1 MKKLIKGLH
10 KFQKEV
16 FPIQKN
22 FFQNLAKGQNPE
34 ILFITCSDS
43 RINPHLVTSAD
54 PGELFI
60 LRNAGN
66 IIPPYNSNATGEAA
80 TIEFAVGQLKVK
92 DIIICG
98 HSYCGAIET
107 TFNLDKISNQPILK
121 TWLENNILPTLKL
134 VNQNYQNLDQ
144 DSLHDILLQ
153 EHVLKQIENLK
164 TYPIINQ
171 AIAENKLVL
180 NAWIYKFEEG
190 DIYSYNSQEGQFE
203 NIKHY

>member
-16 FPIQKN
+16 FSIQKN
-22 FFQNLAKGQNPE
+22 FFQNLAKGQTPE

-54 PGELFI
+54 PGDLFI

-66 IIPPYNSNATGEAA
+66 IIPPYSNNTNGEAA

-98 HSYCGAIET
+98 HSYCGAIEA
-107 TFNLDKISNQPILK
+107 TFNLDKIKNQPILK
-121 TWLENNILPTLKL
+121 SWLENNILPTLNL
-134 VNQNYQNLDQ
+134 VNKNYQTLDRE
-144 DSLHDILLQ
+144 SLLDILLQ
-153 EHVLKQIENLK
+153 EHVLQQIENLK

-171 AIAENKLVL
+171 AIAENKLSL
-180 NAWIYKFEEG
+180 HAWIYKFEEG

>member
-22 FFQNLAKGQNPE
+22 FFQNLAKGQEPE

-54 PGELFI
+54 PGDLFI

-66 IIPPYNSNATGEAA
+66 IIPPYSNNASGEAA

-98 HSYCGAIET
+98 HSYCGAIEA
-107 TFNLDKISNQPILK
+107 TFNLNKITNQPILK
-121 TWLENNILPTLKL
+121 SWLENNILPTLNL
-134 VNQNYQNLDQ
+134 VNKNYQNLDRE
-144 DSLHDILLQ
+144 SLLDILLQ
-153 EHVLKQIENLK
+153 EHILQQIENLK

-171 AIAENKLVL
+171 AIADNKLSL
-180 NAWIYKFEEG
+180 HAWIYKFEDG

-203 NIKHY
+203 NIKHC

>member
-22 FFQNLAKGQNPE
+22 FFQNLVKGQSPE

-43 RINPHLVTSAD
+43 RINPNLVTSAD
-54 PGELFI
+54 PGDLFI

-66 IIPPYNSNATGEAA
+66 IIPPYSIVATGEAA

-98 HSYCGAIET
+98 HSYCGAIAAA
-107 TFNLDKISNQPILK
+107 FHLNKISKQPILK
-121 TWLENNILPTLKL
+121 SWIENNILSTLEL
-134 VNQNYQNLDQ
+134 VKNNYQNLDKK
-144 DSLHDILLQ
+144 SLLNILLQ
-153 EHVLKQIENLK
+153 EHVLQQIENLK
-164 TYPIINQ
+164 TYPIINEALSQ
-171 AIAENKLVL
+171 NKLSL
-180 NAWIYKFEEG
+180 HAWIYKFEDG

-203 NIKHY
+203 NIKHC

>member
-22 FFQNLAKGQNPE
+22 FFQGLAKGQNPE

-66 IIPPYNSNATGEAA
+66 IIPPYSNLPTGEAA

-98 HSYCGAIET
+98 HSYCGAVEA
-107 TFNLDKISNQPILK
+107 TFNLDKMVQQPILRD
-121 TWLENNILPTLKL
+121 WLENNISPTLRL
-134 VNQNYQNLDQ
+134 VNQNYKDLDRE
-144 DSLHDILLQ
+144 SLSDILLQ
-153 EHVLKQIENLK
+153 EHVLQQLENLK
-164 TYPIINQ
+164 TYPIINE

-180 NAWIYKFEEG
+180 HAWIYKFEDG
-190 DIYSYNSQEGQFE
+190 DIYAYNSQEGQFE